1 MAEEFLHLLI
11 VLRTKKHL
19 QKQSKCSIIKIDYEI
34 NPKGETIVYCKNC
47 GKELPDNARFCD
59 KCNMSV
65 RKKEGKMDMIE
76 ELKEERLARKKAY
89 EIEERLKKIKKVKRK
104 RYRAVV
110 LMILGVVAVWGA
122 IVGFSFWNNYKD
134 STLRDAEPELKAT
147 EVPGATPE
155 ATEEVD
161 IGKYVSITI
170 NGIEAAGGTEA
181 MHGIE
186 ITYPAMFS
194 RSEVEDMDCVA
205 SFSTDDGEAKLIIDR
220 KKATQ
225 TPNEL
230 MDEYYRGVLNAKSEV
245 SSATGEGYTITLSAG
260 TKQYHKKCVI
270 KDGDAISYEII
281 YPRDKADEYKEYI
294 EYMDERFTVS

>member
-1 MAEEFLHLLI
+1 M
-11 VLRTKKHL
+11 
-19 QKQSKCSIIKIDYEI
+19 
-34 NPKGETIVYCKNC
+34 YCKNC

-147 EVPGATPE
+147 EVPEATPE
-155 ATEEVD
+155 ATEEGD
-161 IGKYVSITI
+161 IGSVDQFFAVGLSLIRRKRNLGDLAVLKGEQQI
-170 NGIEAAGGTEA
+170 AA
-181 MHGIE
+181 
-186 ITYPAMFS
+186 
-194 RSEVEDMDCVA
+194 V
-205 SFSTDDGEAKLIIDR
+205 
-220 KKATQ
+220 
-225 TPNEL
+225 
-230 MDEYYRGVLNAKSEV
+230 VL
-245 SSATGEGYTITLSAG
+245 GL
-260 TKQYHKKCVI
+260 
-270 KDGDAISYEII
+270 
-281 YPRDKADEYKEYI
+281 
-294 EYMDERFTVS
+294 